1 VAITQDARPSRRS
14 RTTSSGLEAL
24 GVPAVRAPIYE
35 LALTHRSYAFEQPE
49 PTNHNERLEFL
60 GDAVL
65 GVVVTDLI
73 YGEYPD
79 FSEGEMARLR
89 ASVVNTTAL
98 AELARSLGLGEHIRL
113 GKGEEFSGGRDKA
126 SLLAD
131 SLEAVIGAVWLDR
144 GIDAVK
150 KALVPLF
157 KKELGRSISGR
168 RYDVKTALQELV
180 VKRGGFPS
188 YRVASTGPDHDKRF
202 TAHVYVDEELYGVG
216 TGRSKKEAEQGAA
229 LEALDR
235 IEEGEEELSPPTE
248 ARIEEVAE
256 GGAGT
261 APGGAVEGRGVRAS

>member
-1 VAITQDARPSRRS
+1 MAITQDARPSRRS

-24 GVPAVRAPIYE
+24 GVPSEGGLIYE
-35 LALTHRSYAFEQPE
+35 LALTHRSYAFEQQEAPAHRRRAMGE
-49 PTNHNERLEFL
+49 LPNHNERLEFL

-65 GVVVTDLI
+65 QLVVTDLI

-98 AELARSLGLGEHIRL
+98 AGLARSLGLGEHIRL
-113 GKGEEFSGGRDKA
+113 GKGEEASGGRDKD

-131 SLEAVIGAVWLDR
+131 SFEAVVGAVFLGE

-150 KALVPLF
+150 EALVPLF
-157 KKELGRSISGR
+157 KEELGRSISGP

-180 VKRGGFPS
+180 VRRGGFPS
-188 YRVASTGPDHDKRF
+188 YRVASSGPDHDKRF

-235 IEEGEEELSPPTE
+235 IEEGEE
-248 ARIEEVAE
+248 
-256 GGAGT
+256 G
-261 APGGAVEGRGVRAS
+261 GRGVRAS